1 MKIKLGQVAAVL
13 LAAMTAGCA
22 NDEAATGTT
31 TDGVRL
37 QLDVVEAGW
46 QEERVSVT
54 RSGETME
61 GLKANTS
68 REWDFTE
75 IPAGDLE
82 ALKSASVK
90 PDGYAVGDFE
100 TWPEWNDKNDNG
112 CYYNKNAISGAITVN
127 GVELSMTSGLTFS
140 SVAAGNFNITA
151 KRIQMGGT
159 NQVLT
164 IPNLKTGQ
172 TVTIVFASASSDE
185 AVLRTLTPG
194 GNLGSTSGFVA
205 ANSTE
210 TQTGTGTVTADGSVT
225 FTTADGAINIFSIS
239 VSRVPSDG
247 FCLRGTNLL
256 GAPGVSRQVTWDDAK
271 GQWDAG
277 NDIYWLRTSGGETF
291 NVYAYAPYTTAYT
304 YTEGEIRFSSVDDGR
319 NVDLLYAAAEVKR
332 SDGLA
337 RLTFRHA
344 LAKIS
349 FGTIT
354 NSTGEAISLKQVSV
368 KGNLHKS
375 GKQNLATG
383 EWGDYT
389 AYDPVEKSIDRD
401 IDTDA
406 GADGNQPLD
415 VANGAIVP
423 MPVDALLLIPGPTVT
438 ITLTIGRAA
447 GSDETF
453 SFTTT
458 LEQGKN
464 KTFNVTVE
472 KNFEVVIDG

>member
-61 GLKANTS
+61 GLKAVS
-68 REWDFTE
+68 GSL
-75 IPAGDLE
+75 PAGY
-82 ALKSASVK
+82 
-90 PDGYAVGDFE
+90 GY
-100 TWPEWNDKNDNG
+100 
-112 CYYNKNAISGAITVN
+112 
-127 GVELSMTSGLTFS
+127 
-140 SVAAGNFNITA
+140 
-151 KRIQMGGT
+151 
-159 NQVLT
+159 
-164 IPNLKTGQ
+164 
-172 TVTIVFASASSDE
+172 
-185 AVLRTLTPG
+185 
-194 GNLGSTSGFVA
+194 
-205 ANSTE
+205 
-210 TQTGTGTVTADGSVT
+210 
-225 FTTADGAINIFSIS
+225 
-239 VSRVPSDG
+239 G

-291 NVYAYAPYTTAYT
+291 NVYAYAPNNATDT
-304 YTEGEIRFSSVDDGR
+304 YEEIPNSPSTLSPESWKGEITFSSAADGR

-354 NSTGEAISLKQVSV
+354 NSTGEAISLKQVSL
-368 KGNLHKS
+368 GGELEPSGTLNLM
-375 GKQNLATG
+375 TG
-383 EWGDYT
+383 AWTCAEELST
-389 AYDPVEKSIDRD
+389 TTITRV

-406 GADGNQPLD
+406 EVDGNQPLG

-423 MPVDALLLIPGPTVT
+423 IPVDAFLLIPLRTADPKKTVT

>member
-61 GLKANTS
+61 GLKAVS
-68 REWDFTE
+68 GSL
-75 IPAGDLE
+75 PAGY
-82 ALKSASVK
+82 
-90 PDGYAVGDFE
+90 GY
-100 TWPEWNDKNDNG
+100 
-112 CYYNKNAISGAITVN
+112 
-127 GVELSMTSGLTFS
+127 
-140 SVAAGNFNITA
+140 
-151 KRIQMGGT
+151 
-159 NQVLT
+159 
-164 IPNLKTGQ
+164 
-172 TVTIVFASASSDE
+172 
-185 AVLRTLTPG
+185 
-194 GNLGSTSGFVA
+194 
-205 ANSTE
+205 
-210 TQTGTGTVTADGSVT
+210 
-225 FTTADGAINIFSIS
+225 
-239 VSRVPSDG
+239 G
-247 FCLRGTNLL
+247 FCLRDTNLL
-256 GAPGVSRQVTWDDAK
+256 GAEGVSRQVTWDDAK

-277 NDIYWLRTSGGETF
+277 NDIYWLRTSGNETF
-291 NVYAYAPYTTAYT
+291 NVYAYAPYTTAYR
-304 YTEGEIRFSSVDDGR
+304 EGEITFSSADDGR

-368 KGNLHKS
+368 KGNLHES

-383 EWGDYT
+383 AWGDYT
-389 AYDPVEKSIDRD
+389 AYYPMEKSIDRD

-406 GADGNQPLD
+406 ETDGNQPLD